1 MLQSMS
7 APLVDNDLTAAQ
19 AGDRAAFGRLVD
31 RYQDEVRACLA
42 VRVASPADAD
52 DLAQEVFITAWRR
65 LADVDAQRP
74 FGAWLR
80 GIALNLVRNHRRLR
94 RHDALDLILEPAAND
109 VAAADSSG
117 LLAALDPCLE
127 RVDGPGRQ
135 LLHMRYGEDLPLA
148 DIAQRLGR
156 NHSTLTMAL
165 HRLRDRLRVCIED
178 RLKRGLDAV

>member
-1 MLQSMS
+1 MLHPMPDPVPDS
-7 APLVDNDLTAAQ
+7 DLAAAQ

-31 RYQDEVRACLA
+31 RYQGEVRACLA
-42 VRVASPADAD
+42 VRVGSPADAD

-94 RHDALDLILEPAAND
+94 RHDALELILEPAAED
-109 VAAADSSG
+109 AADTGGDG
-117 LLAALDPCLE
+117 LLAALEPCLE
-127 RVDGPGRQ
+127 RIDGPGRQ
-135 LLHMRYGEDLPLA
+135 LLQLRYGDDLPLA
-148 DIAQRLGR
+148 DIGQRLGR

-165 HRLRDRLRVCIED
+165 HRLRDRLRACIEE
-178 RLKRGLDAV
+178 RIGRGLDAV

>member
-1 MLQSMS
+1 MLDPMS
-7 APLVDNDLTAAQ
+7 EPTSDSDLVAAQ

-31 RYQDEVRACLA
+31 RYQGEVRACLA
-42 VRVASPADAD
+42 VRVGSPADAD

-94 RHDALDLILEPAAND
+94 RHDALELILEPATED
-109 VAAADSSG
+109 AATDDDG
-117 LLAALDPCLE
+117 LLAALEPCLD
-127 RVDGPGRQ
+127 RIDGPGRQ
-135 LLHMRYGEDLPLA
+135 LLLLRYGEDLPLA
-148 DIAQRLGR
+148 DIGQRLGR

-165 HRLRDRLRVCIED
+165 HRLRDRLRVCIEE
-178 RLKRGLDAV
+178 RLGRGLDAV